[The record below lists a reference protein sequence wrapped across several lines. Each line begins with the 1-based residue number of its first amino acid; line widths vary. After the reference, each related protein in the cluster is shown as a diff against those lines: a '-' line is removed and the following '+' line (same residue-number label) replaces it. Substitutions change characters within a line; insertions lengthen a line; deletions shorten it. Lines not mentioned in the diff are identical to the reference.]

1 MKKCLRA
8 RGVPYRVTLALLV
21 ALTIAEIAAVTQI
34 NLTTQ
39 VQGILPIAN
48 GGTNSATAQ
57 GSGSVVLATSPT
69 IATPTISGD
78 LGGNLGLGANA
89 ETITVSN
96 AGTTGT
102 TNALL
107 AKLTGAPST
116 AVITAT
122 SDISGAVGV
131 VVSGGGTSGSA
142 IIAIEGEVACTADNA
157 TTAGDYAV
165 IGTGTA
171 GRCRDGGSSKPTS
184 GQVIGRFMTT
194 TSLGSSA
201 TVFIYPAEIT
211 GYSSSS
217 PNFAD
222 NETPSGSIN
231 GSNTSFTLAHSPV
244 GTSLSLY
251 KNGQLQI
258 AGGSADYTLSSST
271 ITYNAAPKTGD
282 VLIANY
288 RF

>member
-1 MKKCLRA
+1 
-8 RGVPYRVTLALLV
+8 
-21 ALTIAEIAAVTQI
+21 
-34 NLTTQ
+34 
-39 VQGILPIAN
+39 
-48 GGTNSATAQ
+48 
-57 GSGSVVLATSPT
+57 VLATSPT
-69 IATPTISGD
+69 ITTPTISGD

-89 ETITVSN
+89 ETQTVAN

-122 SDISGAVGV
+122 SDIAGALGV

-142 IIAIEGEVACTADNA
+142 VIAIQGEVACTADNA
-157 TTAGDYAV
+157 TTAGDYVV
-165 IGTGTA
+165 IGTTTA
-171 GRCRDGGSSKPTS
+171 GRCKDGGASKPTS
-184 GQVIGRFMTT
+184 GQIIGRFLTT
-194 TSLGSSA
+194 TASGSNA
-201 TVFIYPAEIT
+201 TVEIWPAEVT

-222 NETPSGSIN
+222 NETPSGTIN
-231 GSNTSFTLAHSPV
+231 GSNTSFTLAHAPL

-258 AGGSADYTLSSST
+258 AGGAADYTLSSST